1 MKSRMTRSGLYFAF
15 LLMSPFVVQ
24 MGVAGAF
31 VINSDANEP
40 LASSSIDDCEARP
53 DFVGASTARTLST
66 SSQQRAQRKACIAA
80 QLRLALYL
88 QETFSC
94 GSPVHPAG
102 SPASLGNSLN
112 FVMTNIPKSNLSV
125 VASKTEE
132 VTCRVL
138 LSDVEFTALH
148 HLYLD
153 QVSGVNHDPKQQ

>member
-1 MKSRMTRSGLYFAF
+1 MTRSGLYSAF
-15 LLMSPFVVQ
+15 LVMSPFLVQ
-24 MGVAGAF
+24 MGAADAF
-31 VINSDANEP
+31 VINSDASEA
-40 LASSSIDDCEARP
+40 LASSLIDDCEARP

-88 QETFSC
+88 QETLSC

-102 SPASLGNSLN
+102 SPASLGDLLN
-112 FVMTNIPKSNLSV
+112 FVMTNVPKSNLSV
-125 VASKTEE
+125 VATKTAEI
-132 VTCRVL
+132 TCRVL

-153 QVSGVNHDPKQQ
+153 QIKR

>member
-1 MKSRMTRSGLYFAF
+1 MTRSGLYFAF
-15 LLMSPFVVQ
+15 LLMSPFVVP

-66 SSQQRAQRKACIAA
+66 SSQQRAERKSCIAA

-88 QETFSC
+88 QESLSC
-94 GSPVHPAG
+94 GSPTQTAAPLV
-102 SPASLGNSLN
+102 SLGDLLN
-112 FVMTNIPKSNLSV
+112 FVMANVPASNLSV
-125 VASKTEE
+125 VATDAQE
-132 VTCRVL
+132 VACRVL
-138 LSDVEFTALH
+138 LSDSEFTALH
-148 HLYLD
+148 HLYMD